1 MIVLFILIGLSLIV
15 ALIFLFLYIWS
26 VKDGQFDDD
35 KTPAMRILFDDEE
48 LIEQNQQSNNN
59 SEINSETKNLN

>member
-26 VKDGQFDDD
+26 VKDGQFDDGH
-35 KTPAMRILFDDEE
+35 TPAIRMLFDDNEIAKQDSKKTKTE
-48 LIEQNQQSNNN
+48 INN
-59 SEINSETKNLN
+59 SETN

>member
-26 VKDGQFDDD
+26 VKDGQYDDGH
-35 KTPAMRILFDDEE
+35 TPAIRMLFDDNEIQEE
-48 LIEQNQQSNNN
+48 VEKQKEGTNITK
-59 SEINSETKNLN
+59 INSETN